1 MAKERFQCLI
11 CGYQSTRWLGRCPE
25 CGNWDSFST
34 GTTKDFDKGS
44 AAVYSLQEI
53 EGEEER
59 LRVGIE
65 EFDRVLG
72 GGIVPGS
79 LILVGGDPGIG
90 KSTLLL
96 QIASQLGRYGQVL
109 YVSGEESV
117 RQVASRAR
125 RLQLEAASLLL
136 ASITDV
142 EVIKEQIERLRP
154 CAVVVDSIQ
163 TLVHPRVQAIPGS
176 VAQVREC
183 IGVLQ
188 GLAKG
193 LNLPI
198 LVIGH
203 VTKEGILAG
212 PRLLEHV
219 VDVVLYLEGDRYQ
232 SYRLLRGVKNRYGA
246 THEIGVFTM
255 TERGMMPVV
264 NPSALFLA
272 GSQAD
277 SSVGA
282 AVAPT
287 LEGTRPL
294 LVEIQAL
301 VSTSY
306 YSLPRRMTTGLDFN
320 RTLLLLAVLE
330 KRLGLRLSS
339 CDVYL
344 NVVGG
349 MKLIDPG
356 ADLAVALAVVSS
368 YRELPLPRDVVVVG
382 EVGLTGEVRPVR
394 LLELRL
400 REAAKLGFSRAV
412 VGRDNCCRSL
422 PEKFTLIPVASLG
435 EAVEVLWQG

>member
-25 CGNWDSFST
+25 CGSWDSFSA
-34 GTTKDFDKGS
+34 GTAKDSGKEL
-44 AAVYSLQEI
+44 AAVYPLQEI

-59 LRVGIE
+59 LQVGME

-96 QIASQLGRYGQVL
+96 QVASQLGRYGQVL

-125 RLQLEAASLLL
+125 RLRLEASSLLL
-136 ASITDV
+136 AAATDV
-142 EVIKEQIERLRP
+142 EVIKEQVERLRP
-154 CAVVVDSIQ
+154 CALVVDSIQ

-188 GLAKG
+188 QLAKG

-198 LVIGH
+198 MVIGH

-212 PRLLEHV
+212 PRLLEHI

-255 TERGMMPVV
+255 TERGMVPVV

-277 SSVGA
+277 NSVGA
-282 AVAPT
+282 AVVPT

-356 ADLAVALAVVSS
+356 ADLAAALAVVSS
-368 YRELPLPRDVVVVG
+368 YRELPFPRDVVVVG

-400 REAAKLGFSRAV
+400 KEAAKLGFSRAV
-412 VGRDNCCRSL
+412 VGRSSCCRSL

-435 EAVEVLWQG
+435 EAIEVLWQR

>member
-1 MAKERFQCLI
+1 MAKERFQCLV

-25 CGNWDSFST
+25 CGSWDSFSA
-34 GTTKDFDKGS
+34 GAARDSSKEL
-44 AAVYSLQEI
+44 AAVYPLQEI

-59 LRVGIE
+59 LQVGME

-96 QIASQLGRYGQVL
+96 QVASQLGRYGQVL

-125 RLQLEAASLLL
+125 RLRLEASSLLL
-136 ASITDV
+136 AAATDV
-142 EVIKEQIERLRP
+142 EVIKEQVERLRP
-154 CAVVVDSIQ
+154 CALVVDSIQ

-188 GLAKG
+188 QLAKG
-193 LNLPI
+193 LNLPV

-212 PRLLEHV
+212 PRLLEHI

-255 TERGMMPVV
+255 TERGMVPVV

-277 SSVGA
+277 NSVGA
-282 AVAPT
+282 AVVPT

-330 KRLGLRLSS
+330 KRLGLRLGS

-356 ADLAVALAVVSS
+356 ADLAAALAVVSS
-368 YRELPLPRDVVVVG
+368 YRELPFPRDVVVVG

-400 REAAKLGFSRAV
+400 KEAAKLGFSRAV
-412 VGRDNCCRSL
+412 VGRSSCCRSL

-435 EAVEVLWQG
+435 EAIEVLWQR